1 MPKRSRLERYFD
13 ILKAISNG
21 ETKPTR
27 IMYKANL
34 SWDSLQT
41 FFESLLEQAF
51 IQVDTVKASKRYS
64 ITPKGQRAL
73 NYYFRATRELVRAD
87 RYQRTLLTE
96 LPEPLETLPASEDDA
111 SQVVKLT
118 GR

>member
-34 SWDSLQT
+34 SWDSLQK
-41 FFESLLEQAF
+41 FFESLLEQEF
-51 IQVDTVKASKRYS
+51 IQVDTVKASRRYS
-64 ITPKGQRAL
+64 ITSKGQRAL
-73 NYYFRATRELVRAD
+73 NYYFRATRELVLAD
-87 RYQRTLLTE
+87 RYQRVLLTE
-96 LPEPLETLPASEDDA
+96 PSESPDTLPASEDDM
-111 SQVVKLT
+111 SQVLKIT
-118 GR
+118 SG

>member
-34 SWDSLQT
+34 SWDSLQA
-41 FFESLLEQAF
+41 FFESLLEQGF
-51 IQVDTVKASKRYS
+51 IQVDTVKASKRYG

-73 NYYFRATRELVRAD
+73 NYYFRATRELVRAH
-87 RYQRTLLTE
+87 RFQSALLTD
-96 LPEPLETLPASEDDA
+96 PSEPLETLSASEDDV
-111 SQVVKLT
+111 SQIVKLT

>member
-41 FFESLLEQAF
+41 FFESLLAQAF
-51 IQVDTVKASKRYS
+51 IRVDTVKASKRYS

-73 NYYFRATRELVRAD
+73 NYYFRATRELIRAD
-87 RYQRTLLTE
+87 RFQRTLLTE
-96 LPEPLETLPASEDDA
+96 SPERLETQSPSEDDV
-111 SQVVKLT
+111 SQVVKVT